1 MATTV
6 VILAAGQGKR
16 MRSSLPKVLH
26 PLAGRP
32 LLEHVLAAAGAL
44 KPREIRVVHGHGG
57 ERVKADFGSRALTWV
72 HQAEQRGTGHAVR
85 QALAR
90 VPARDVVLVLYGDVP
105 LIRPE
110 TLRRLVAR
118 ARAGQLAVLT
128 AEFADPTGYGRI
140 IRSGGKRGGIVA
152 IVEDRDAT
160 PAQRAIHEINTGLL
174 ACPAAALS
182 RMVRRL
188 RADNAQKE
196 YYLTDIIALAVRDGM
211 GVAAVAA
218 GSAAEVMG
226 VNDKAQLAEAGRLLR
241 QRIAGELLQAGVTL
255 IDPERIDVHGSLRC
269 GRDVTIYPDVL
280 FEGEVSLGD
289 GVVVEPFSRIRN
301 ARLGAGTVV
310 HSHCVIEA
318 GDIGQDCEI
327 GPYAR
332 VRPGVVL
339 AGDVKLGNFVEVK
352 KSTVG
357 LHSKVNHL
365 TYIGDATIG
374 ERVNVGAGTITC
386 NYDGA
391 NKHQTV
397 IGDRAF
403 IGSGVELVAPVT
415 IGAGATIGA
424 GSTISKD
431 APPGELTVARSKQLS
446 IPGWKRPAKTPR

>member
-57 ERVKADFGSRALTWV
+57 ERVKEAFGSRALTWV

-90 VPARDVVLVLYGDVP
+90 IPARDVVLVLYGDVP
-105 LIRPE
+105 LIQPE

-128 AEFADPTGYGRI
+128 AEFADPAGYGRI

-226 VNDKAQLAEAGRLLR
+226 VNDKAQLAEAGRHLR
-241 QRIAGELLQAGVTL
+241 QRITGELLQAGVTL
-255 IDPERIDVHGSLRC
+255 IDPERIDIHGSLRC
-269 GRDVTIYPDVL
+269 GRDVTIYPNVL
-280 FEGEVSLGD
+280 FEGDVSLGD

-318 GDIGQDCEI
+318 GDIGRDCEI

-352 KSTVG
+352 KSAIG

-431 APPGELTVARSKQLS
+431 APPGELTVARSKQIS
-446 IPGWKRPAKTPR
+446 IPGWKRPVKTPK